1 MVPKE
6 RNLKKVFYFTNIYP
20 KYRDSIWQL
29 LLGEE
34 KYDFHIFYSGQSMSN
49 IKSSSFENIKLHRI
63 KNFFL
68 FNRLFWQKGVLY
80 KIINGL
86 PDIIIFLGEMTILT
100 NWVSVIICK
109 LLNIEVWF
117 WGHGIYGNESKMK
130 LFFRILFLKLP
141 KRNLLYGNYAKS
153 LLIKKGFD
161 ESKLSVIYNS
171 LDFYNQDKFFKT
183 LEKKNINSK
192 KSNDR
197 KIIFIGRLTK
207 KKKIDQL
214 LKAIKLLDRNNYNIE
229 LTIIGFGSIYNDLI
243 KLAEDLSLSK
253 VNFLGEI
260 YDERKIS
267 RLIYESDLCV
277 SPGNVG
283 LSAIHS
289 ITYGTPV
296 ITHDDFKYQMPEFEI
311 IKPGVNGFFFKKDS
325 VEDLARKISLSL
337 GKNFDK
343 KAVRKEILNKYNP
356 QAQKSI
362 FDKLI
367 LYD

>member
-1 MVPKE
+1 
-6 RNLKKVFYFTNIYP
+6 
-20 KYRDSIWQL
+20 
-29 LLGEE
+29 
-34 KYDFHIFYSGQSMSN
+34 
-49 IKSSSFENIKLHRI
+49 
-63 KNFFL
+63 
-68 FNRLFWQKGVLY
+68 
-80 KIINGL
+80 
-86 PDIIIFLGEMTILT
+86 
-100 NWVSVIICK
+100 
-109 LLNIEVWF
+109 
-117 WGHGIYGNESKMK
+117 
-130 LFFRILFLKLP
+130 
-141 KRNLLYGNYAKS
+141 
-153 LLIKKGFD
+153 
-161 ESKLSVIYNS
+161 
-171 LDFYNQDKFFKT
+171 
-183 LEKKNINSK
+183 
-192 KSNDR
+192 
-197 KIIFIGRLTK
+197 
-207 KKKIDQL
+207 
-214 LKAIKLLDRNNYNIE
+214 
-229 LTIIGFGSIYNDLI
+229 
-243 KLAEDLSLSK
+243 
-253 VNFLGEI
+253 LGEI